1 MTARSRAGYR
11 IGTDRDRF
19 RAVRRETRT
28 AQGNWITGVFGTA
41 DERHV
46 TEGAELCLFLMKSN
60 KGEDGGM
67 KALIT
72 GGAGFIGSHLA
83 ERMIRQENEVFIIDN
98 LWTGKL
104 ANLQAI
110 QSHERLHLVVDT
122 ILNESVMNELIF
134 KVDHIYHLA
143 AAVGVRNIMDHPVET
158 LDINVKGT
166 EVVLRLANRFKKKVF
181 IASTSEIYGKHLE
194 HALSEEDNRVMG
206 SVKKRRW
213 AYACSKTLDEFLA
226 LAYFDEKKL
235 PVVIGRL
242 FNTVGPRQTGQYGMV
257 LPNFVQSALLGK
269 PITVYGEGEQTRSFA
284 HVSDVADAVIRL
296 MEEPAAEGD
305 IFNIG
310 NDVEVSINELAR
322 KVKEMTGSRSEIEHM
337 PYEKAY
343 GPGFE
348 DMERRC
354 PDIRKIGK
362 LIGFKPKYDLEA
374 IIRSVIE
381 YFKS

>member
-1 MTARSRAGYR
+1 
-11 IGTDRDRF
+11 
-19 RAVRRETRT
+19 
-28 AQGNWITGVFGTA
+28 
-41 DERHV
+41 
-46 TEGAELCLFLMKSN
+46 MKV
-60 KGEDGGM
+60 
-67 KALIT
+67 LIT

-83 ERMIRQENEVFIIDN
+83 EHLLAQGDEVFIIDN
-98 LWTGKL
+98 LWTGRL
-104 ANLQAI
+104 SNLSGVQGDK
-110 QSHERLHLVVDT
+110 RCHLVVET
-122 ILNESVMNELIF
+122 ILNESVMNELVF

-158 LDINVKGT
+158 LDTNVKGT
-166 EVVLRLANRFKKKVF
+166 ETVLRLANRFKKKVF
-181 IASTSEIYGKHLE
+181 IASTSEIYGKHVE
-194 HALSEEDNRVMG
+194 HDLAEDNNRVMG

-269 PITVYGEGEQTRSFA
+269 PITVYGTGEQTRSFT
-284 HVSDVADAVIRL
+284 DVKDVVGAITRL
-296 MEEPAAEGD
+296 MAEPRAEGD
-305 IFNIG
+305 VFNVG
-310 NDVEVSINELAR
+310 NDHEVSINELAAR
-322 KVKEMTGSRSEIEHM
+322 VKEMTGSPSEIEHI

-354 PDIRKIGK
+354 PNIGK
-362 LIGFKPKYDLEA
+362 VRDLIGFEPTRDLDA
-374 IIRSVIE
+374 IIQGVID
-381 YFKS
+381 YFKA